1 MPHLFTNQE
10 RLSATQKY
18 AQPEVVEFWRGFSL
32 QGLQRCEQEMVTRYL
47 PPGGRLLDLGC
58 GSGRAGLALT
68 RAGYRV
74 TGLDLSL
81 AMLAAGRSLS
91 AAMAL
96 VGANLLSLPFVDQSF
111 DGLLMFFGALQ
122 HLPARAARQRALAEM
137 ARVTRPGGRL
147 ILGLDNIA
155 PGLSCYAYWLAR
167 SGRQVINP
175 EKLGRRLNAAER
187 GLRLEKEKKSATLRD
202 NPGSDASAADATLW
216 SRQARRV
223 NPWVWHGRGLLR
235 TWRWRTWP
243 GLVDLVRQVWPT
255 GPEPGEVQVA
265 QFALPVTPGRIAY
278 HLYRP
283 AELIAEAEQAGWR
296 RLGFHSG
303 AELNEG
309 RVYPAFAR
317 NGDKQLFFGFERW
330 E

>member
-1 MPHLFTNQE
+1 MTHLFTNRE

-18 AQPEVVEFWRGFSL
+18 AQPEVVEFWRGFSR

-58 GSGRAGLALT
+58 GSGRAVLALE

-81 AMLAAGRSLS
+81 EMLAAGRSLS
-91 AAMAL
+91 AAMVLA
-96 VGANLLSLPFVDQSF
+96 GANLLSLPFVDQSF

-122 HLPARAARQRALAEM
+122 HLPGRAARQRALAEM

-167 SGRQVINP
+167 RGRQVINP
-175 EKLGRRLNAAER
+175 EKLGTRLT
-187 GLRLEKEKKSATLRD
+187 S
-202 NPGSDASAADATLW
+202 ADATLW
-216 SRQARRV
+216 SRQTRRV
-223 NPWVWHGRGLLR
+223 KPWVWHGRGLLR
-235 TWRWRTWP
+235 SLRWRTWP
-243 GLVDLVRQVWPT
+243 GLVDLVRQLRST

-303 AELNEG
+303 AELNEN

-317 NGDKQLFFGFERW
+317 NGDKQLFFGFEKW